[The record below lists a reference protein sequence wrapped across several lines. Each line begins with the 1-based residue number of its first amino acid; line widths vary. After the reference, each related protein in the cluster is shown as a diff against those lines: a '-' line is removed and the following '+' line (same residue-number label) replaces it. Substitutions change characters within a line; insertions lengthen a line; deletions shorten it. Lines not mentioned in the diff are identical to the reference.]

1 MKVPGN
7 LLFTEHDEWVRQDGS
22 DVLIG
27 ITDFAVSHLS
37 DLVFLDLPDIGTD
50 LMTNEPFGEI
60 ESVKAVS
67 DLYSPITAEVV
78 EQNEALLGDLSILSK
93 SPFDEGWMIKVRIQK
108 PEELDQLLDATAY
121 EEIVKAE
128 EDNA

>member
-1 MKVPGN
+1 
-7 LLFTEHDEWVRQDGS
+7 
-22 DVLIG
+22 
-27 ITDFAVSHLS
+27 
-37 DLVFLDLPDIGTD
+37 
-50 LMTNEPFGEI
+50 MTNEPFGEI

>member
-1 MKVPGN
+1 MRPEN
-7 LLFTEHDEWVRQDGS
+7 LKYRPSHEWVRADGKFAW
-22 DVLIG
+22 IG